1 MSKRKPWRKFK
12 KERWKREHIRYVCAL
27 FIIIELA
34 VLGIQ
39 GQLPFPVVEVR
50 EGNEVVIYQQSEVK
64 KPMENQDETTPG
76 DPEKDEIYGIRFR
89 LKEGMIDF
97 YRKEELK
104 D

>member
-50 EGNEVVIYQQSEVK
+50 E
-64 KPMENQDETTPG
+64 DETTPG
-76 DPEKDEIYGIRFR
+76 GPEKDEIYGIRFR
-89 LKEGMIDF
+89 LKEVMIDF
-97 YRKEELK
+97 YRREELK